1 MEPPSFDS
9 SAETNVVR
17 RFPTSTKV
25 FVSAPAGNF
34 TKDLLHVNLDV
45 FVFHG
50 AKLRGKGEAFFG
62 NKFTIMKDNWIDCIL
77 ERKEVGSR
85 VL

>member
-1 MEPPSFDS
+1 MESLSFVS
-9 SAETNVVR
+9 PVETDLVR
-17 RFPTSTKV
+17 RFSTTTKV